1 MLLQVSG
8 KSQQVKAFL
17 EFAET
22 LPFVKVIEK
31 DKEPND
37 VTLKAM
43 KDAEKGKNVTNHKSS
58 KDLFKKLGV

>member
-1 MLLQVSG
+1 MLLQVNG

-22 LPFVKVIEK
+22 LPFVKVVEN
-31 DKEPND
+31 DNNPNA

-43 KDAEKGKNVTNHKSS
+43 KDAEKKKNVTSHKNA
-58 KDLFKKLGV
+58 KDLFKKLGI